1 MPDQNSLIN
10 LQYQFSIVND
20 LNIEIKKLKEKI
32 SDNSQIIETEQLMQ
46 PVTEKFNSLSVSK
59 RQQENILGDL
69 ETNQKK
75 LKDKMFDG
83 SISNAKEFSAIEDEI
98 KQNELKIS
106 TCQDSVLA
114 ILDESDKYENALDQ
128 ANQKL
133 TKLKNDKQ
141 IQDQIDTELI
151 NKYESELAK
160 EQVILESEIKNND
173 QISINL
179 FNKIASQ
186 NSYVAVAEVH
196 NDRCGACKILIPKS
210 KITQIKENNDFVIC
224 DSCPVILCMK
234 GK

>member
-83 SISNAKEFSAIEDEI
+83 SISNAK
-98 KQNELKIS
+98 
-106 TCQDSVLA
+106 
-114 ILDESDKYENALDQ
+114 
-128 ANQKL
+128 
-133 TKLKNDKQ
+133 
-141 IQDQIDTELI
+141 
-151 NKYESELAK
+151 
-160 EQVILESEIKNND
+160 
-173 QISINL
+173 
-179 FNKIASQ
+179 
-186 NSYVAVAEVH
+186 
-196 NDRCGACKILIPKS
+196 
-210 KITQIKENNDFVIC
+210 
-224 DSCPVILCMK
+224 
-234 GK
+234 

>member
-1 MPDQNSLIN
+1 MDDNIL
-10 LQYQFSIVND
+10 LGEFEKESID
-20 LNIEIKKLKEKI
+20 ERLGKLKGGLCIIKAGGI
-32 SDNSQIIETEQLMQ
+32 SEI
-46 PVTEKFNSLSVSK
+46 
-59 RQQENILGDL
+59 
-69 ETNQKK
+69 
-75 LKDKMFDG
+75 
-83 SISNAKEFSAIEDEI
+83 EI

-196 NDRCGACKILIPKS
+196 NERCGACKILIPKS

>member
-1 MPDQNSLIN
+1 MPDLNSLIN

-141 IQDQIDTELI
+141 IQDQIDTELN
-151 NKYESELAK
+151 NK
-160 EQVILESEIKNND
+160 
-173 QISINL
+173 
-179 FNKIASQ
+179 
-186 NSYVAVAEVH
+186 
-196 NDRCGACKILIPKS
+196 
-210 KITQIKENNDFVIC
+210 
-224 DSCPVILCMK
+224 
-234 GK
+234 

>member
-32 SDNSQIIETEQLMQ
+32 SDNSQIIETDQLMQ

-128 ANQKL
+128 GNQKL

-186 NSYVAVAEVH
+186 NSYVAVAEVN
-196 NDRCGACKILIPKS
+196 NDRCGCLLYTSPS
-210 KITQIKENNDFVIC
+210 PRD
-224 DSCPVILCMK
+224 
-234 GK
+234 